1 MRPIG
6 AELVTTI
13 SQQPPIWEPPSHY
26 SMDISL
32 SASHFIAACRM
43 CCFVW
48 IRRDYK
54 LFCKQSPQ
62 TICPAD
68 IDCCLPS
75 NHDHIPTNIICF
87 ELQKPAIRLGL
98 SKDDLIIKCAF
109 YLLVLDNFDININ
122 EIGHLLTD

>member
-1 MRPIG
+1 MS
-6 AELVTTI
+6 TTNTMGLPHLLLLASLRKHKHAKKDCKVI
-13 SQQPPIWEPPSHY
+13 PAV
-26 SMDISL
+26 ISL

-54 LFCKQSPQ
+54 LFCKQCPQ
-62 TICPAD
+62 TICQAD
-68 IDCCLPS
+68 IDGCVPS

-87 ELQKPAIRLGL
+87 ELQKPAIKLGL

-109 YLLVLDNFDININ
+109 YLLVFYNFDININ
-122 EIGHLLTD
+122 EI